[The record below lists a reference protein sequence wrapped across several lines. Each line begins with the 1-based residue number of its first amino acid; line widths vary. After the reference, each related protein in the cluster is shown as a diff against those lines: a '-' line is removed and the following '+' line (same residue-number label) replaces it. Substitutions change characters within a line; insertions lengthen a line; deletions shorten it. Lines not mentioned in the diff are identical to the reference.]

1 MIYVVSGI
9 LMLILAY
16 ALKSRLPYVMRMK
29 LNYGQ
34 VFVSMGQLL
43 KQEKRLVLRAL
54 SGAFAFAAVSILF
67 STIALLLTA
76 AHHLPDLMIGWS
88 D

>member
-1 MIYVVSGI
+1 
-9 LMLILAY
+9 MLFLAF
-16 ALKSRLPYVMRMK
+16 AFKKPLPYVMKMK

-54 SGAFAFAAVSILF
+54 TGVLLQREYLVL
-67 STIALLLTA
+67 TIALLLCTQ
-76 AHHLPDLMIGWS
+76 HYLIYLLVW
-88 D
+88 